1 MFFGREDVLDEMM
14 ALWGKRVSSLVTCRG
29 RRRIGKSTL
38 VAEFARKSSAR
49 FIRLEGL
56 RPKRGFSN
64 EDELRNF
71 ATFLSLQSDDP
82 GEPCANWAKA
92 FKALDGQIR
101 DGERTVVLLDEISWM
116 GCFDPH
122 FADILKIAWDTMFK
136 RHDRLVMVQCG
147 SVSSWI
153 RDNIIDNSAYLGRRS
168 GDFVIGELPLRDCV
182 KFWGEAARSISP
194 MDILDVLSVTGGVP
208 RYLEEINPSLSAS
221 ENVRRMCFTR
231 KSPLREDFDEMFSD
245 VITAQPTFTGQVL
258 RQLVDGPRT
267 ATEIAAALGLEKGGN
282 TSAAL
287 DRLVE
292 AGLVARDHGRNPE
305 TRKPVRERRYRIKD
319 NYSRFYLKYVEPVKD
334 VIDDGSYSFTT
345 LEQLKGIHSVF
356 GLAFENLIVNHY
368 REILSRLGLAKA
380 LVESAAPFSKRPVHT
395 SGDAHGC
402 QIDLLI
408 QTAESCCLV
417 EIKRR
422 KEIGDEVVDEMKAK
436 IAALSLP
443 AQASVRTAL
452 VYAGHLAPTVEAAG
466 YFASVIDVRELLS

>member
-14 ALWGKRVSSLVTCRG
+14 GLWGKRVSSLVTCRG

-49 FIRLEGL
+49 FLRIEGL
-56 RPKRGFSN
+56 RPRRGFSN
-64 EDELRNF
+64 DDELRNF
-71 ATFLSLQSDDP
+71 ATFLSLQSDDS

-92 FKALDGQIR
+92 FKALDDQIR
-101 DGERTVVLLDEISWM
+101 DDGRTVVLLDEISWM
-116 GCFDPH
+116 GYYDPH

-136 RHDRLVMVQCG
+136 RHDRLVMVLCG

-153 RDNIIDNSAYLGRRS
+153 KDNIIDNSAYLGRRS

-182 KFWGEAARSISP
+182 KFWGDAARSLSTR
-194 MDILDVLSVTGGVP
+194 DILDVLSVTGGVP
-208 RYLEEINPSLSAS
+208 RYLEEIDPALAAG
-221 ENVRRMCFTR
+221 ENIRRMCFMR

-258 RQLVDGPRT
+258 HQLVDGPRT
-267 ATEIAAALGLEKGGN
+267 AAEIAAALGLEKGGN
-282 TSAAL
+282 TSSAL

-305 TRKPVRERRYRIKD
+305 TRKPVRDRRYRLKD
-319 NYSRFYLKYVEPVKD
+319 NYSRFYLKYIEPVKN
-334 VIDDGSYSFTT
+334 VIDDGSYAFAT
-345 LEQLKGIHSVF
+345 LEQLKGIDTIL

-368 REILSRLGLAKA
+368 RELLPRLGLSKA
-380 LVESAAPFSKRPVHT
+380 LIESAAPFAKRGCARKNAP
-395 SGDAHGC
+395 GC

-408 QTAESCCLV
+408 QTAQSCCLV

-422 KEIGDEVVDEMKAK
+422 RELGDEAIEGMKAK
-436 IAALSLP
+436 LAALSLP
-443 AQASVRTAL
+443 KGVSIRTAL
-452 VYAGHLAPTVEAAG
+452 VYDGRLAPTVEAAG
-466 YFASVIDVRELLS
+466 YFSAIVDVRELLS

>member
-14 ALWGKRVSSLVTCRG
+14 GLWGKRVSSLVTCRG

-49 FIRLEGL
+49 FLRIEGL
-56 RPKRGFSN
+56 RPRRGFSN
-64 EDELRNF
+64 DDELRNF
-71 ATFLSLQSDDP
+71 ATFLSLQSDAS

-92 FKALDGQIR
+92 FKALDDQIR
-101 DGERTVVLLDEISWM
+101 DDGRTVVLLDEISWM
-116 GCFDPH
+116 GYYDPH

-136 RHDRLVMVQCG
+136 RHDRLVMVLCG

-153 RDNIIDNSAYLGRRS
+153 KDNIIDNSAYLGRRS

-182 KFWGEAARSISP
+182 KFWGDAARSLSP
-194 MDILDVLSVTGGVP
+194 RDILDVLSVTGGVP
-208 RYLEEINPSLSAS
+208 RYLEEIDPALAAG
-221 ENVRRMCFTR
+221 ENIRRMCFMR

-258 RQLVDGPRT
+258 HQLVDGPRT
-267 ATEIAAALGLEKGGN
+267 AAEIAAALGLEKGGN
-282 TSAAL
+282 TSSAL

-305 TRKPVRERRYRIKD
+305 TRKPVRDRRYRLKD
-319 NYSRFYLKYVEPVKD
+319 NYSRFYLKYIEPVKN
-334 VIDDGSYSFTT
+334 VIDDGSYAFAT
-345 LEQLKGIHSVF
+345 LEQLKGIDTIL

-368 REILSRLGLAKA
+368 RELLPRLGLSKA
-380 LVESAAPFSKRPVHT
+380 LIESAAPFAKRGCARKNAP
-395 SGDAHGC
+395 GC

-408 QTAESCCLV
+408 QTAQSCCLV

-422 KEIGDEVVDEMKAK
+422 RELGDEAIEGMKAK
-436 IAALSLP
+436 LAALSLP
-443 AQASVRTAL
+443 KGVSIRTAL
-452 VYAGHLAPTVEAAG
+452 VYDGRLAPTVEAAG
-466 YFASVIDVRELLS
+466 YFSAIVDVRELLS